1 MNATILVVCY
11 KSKTLSN
18 GEHPLMLRII
28 KNRKISYKSL
38 KISVDAKYWDFDKSE
53 PKSNCP
59 NKDLINK
66 IILQTKLEY
75 QSKILEKK
83 ANDEEFTATS
93 LISEEK
99 EEIKA
104 KTVEEFYTSLIE
116 ELKERGQIGTS
127 YAYKGSYRVLKQF
140 NKKKYYAFSQ

>member
-38 KISVDAKYWDFDKSE
+38 KISVDAKYWDFEKSE

-66 IILQTKLEY
+66 IIGIVPGSFLLAP
-75 QSKILEKK
+75 SFVIPL
-83 ANDEEFTATS
+83 NVS
-93 LISEEK
+93 L
-99 EEIKA
+99 
-104 KTVEEFYTSLIE
+104 
-116 ELKERGQIGTS
+116 
-127 YAYKGSYRVLKQF
+127 
-140 NKKKYYAFSQ
+140 

>member
-1 MNATILVVCY
+1 MNATVLVVCY

-18 GEHPLMLRII
+18 GEHPLMLRVI

-38 KISVDAKYWDFDKSE
+38 KISVDAKYWDFEKSE

-75 QSKILEKK
+75 QSKILEKR
-83 ANDEEFTATS
+83 ANFPRYS
-93 LISEEK
+93 
-99 EEIKA
+99 A
-104 KTVEEFYTSLIE
+104 KTAFFYQL
-116 ELKERGQIGTS
+116 
-127 YAYKGSYRVLKQF
+127 
-140 NKKKYYAFSQ
+140 SQSI